1 MSESTLF
8 QLSRIYAGGWGM
20 GRQSAD
26 IDLAEV
32 DGVADRLNPYMVPV
46 ERERWSQGFKDA
58 VSRVRNTPV
67 RSRDRLMRTGE

>member
-1 MSESTLF
+1 MSDSTLF
-8 QLSRIYAGGWGM
+8 QLSRIYAGGWGV

-26 IDLAEV
+26 ADPAEV
-32 DGVADRLNPYMVPV
+32 DGLADRLNPYMLPA

-58 VSRVRNTPV
+58 VSRARNTPV